1 MSSFSVSKLGLATL
15 SLAVMIAGA
24 DVSRAQTNPAEPSAA
39 QPSTSSSTSTVTPH
53 HRMRSGHRGRRH
65 AMSPAEAVDHRIA
78 DLHRR
83 LHITADQETLWNAV
97 AQVMRDDAKA
107 VEAAAKTRQEKL
119 ATMSALD
126 NLRSFQQL
134 AQTHADGLNKL
145 SDTFAPLY
153 AAMSD
158 EQKKNADAVFRY
170 QQPNGTAHG
179 GRKPHR

>member
-1 MSSFSVSKLGLATL
+1 
-15 SLAVMIAGA
+15 
-24 DVSRAQTNPAEPSAA
+24 
-39 QPSTSSSTSTVTPH
+39 
-53 HRMRSGHRGRRH
+53 
-65 AMSPAEAVDHRIA
+65 MSPAEAVNHRIA

-83 LHITADQETLWNAV
+83 LHITADEETQWNAV
-97 AQVMRDDAKA
+97 VQVMRDDANA
-107 VEAAAKTRQEKL
+107 VEAAGKARQEKI

-145 SDTFAPLY
+145 AEAFAPLY

-170 QQPNGTAHG
+170 QRPNGAAHHG
-179 GRKPHR
+179 GTPRR